1 MIKFSL
7 NNCFDDIYSYVSK
20 IYFSSYTS
28 YRFKSIYDYYSYLLL
43 LDTSNKSLLRCLP
56 QNDKFRYMIWT
67 FMNIYYLT
75 LCTGWIKYSDSFRF
89 ITNDPSVLIDDNN
102 GEQIKHITLLLITYY
117 FTALYL
123 YTYDSFR
130 THSSLAM
137 RTFIIYVRE
146 FCTEYSD
153 RMLETI
159 GHKYQ
164 YYSRTTC
171 LLLNYTHKNTQPNYL
186 EFKKFFDH
194 VHHIVCI
201 SNVLLNICFQL
212 FKLDKFIHT
221 RPIWQ
226 IIIRSMSLQFFM
238 VVMNFMISTMYT
250 LAMVTTFSLRIEA
263 KVVKNVKF
271 EIDKILDS
279 IETILNNR
287 KNEPIHLDLMK
298 MKLKRLYKIYI
309 RLIVFVE
316 QVQPYVAQMTVWG
329 IFVNIIGSQIVI
341 NCLKRIEN
349 DEYFLLILLFYAL
362 IAELS
367 IIIFLTYVMSKFNLY
382 LNSIRLNLQRTTCLA
397 MKTDDIYF
405 KFHMTNYYERIV
417 SRKQWGL
424 RIGPITVLTRLVF
437 LKLMIFY
444 VRFTVLSS
452 KLFKN

>member
-1 MIKFSL
+1 
-7 NNCFDDIYSYVSK
+7 
-20 IYFSSYTS
+20 
-28 YRFKSIYDYYSYLLL
+28 
-43 LDTSNKSLLRCLP
+43 
-56 QNDKFRYMIWT
+56 
-67 FMNIYYLT
+67 
-75 LCTGWIKYSDSFRF
+75 
-89 ITNDPSVLIDDNN
+89 
-102 GEQIKHITLLLITYY
+102 
-117 FTALYL
+117 
-123 YTYDSFR
+123 
-130 THSSLAM
+130 
-137 RTFIIYVRE
+137 
-146 FCTEYSD
+146 
-153 RMLETI
+153 
-159 GHKYQ
+159 
-164 YYSRTTC
+164 
-171 LLLNYTHKNTQPNYL
+171 
-186 EFKKFFDH
+186 
-194 VHHIVCI
+194 
-201 SNVLLNICFQL
+201 
-212 FKLDKFIHT
+212 
-221 RPIWQ
+221 
-226 IIIRSMSLQFFM
+226 
-238 VVMNFMISTMYT
+238 
-250 LAMVTTFSLRIEA
+250 
-263 KVVKNVKF
+263 
-271 EIDKILDS
+271 
-279 IETILNNR
+279 
-287 KNEPIHLDLMK
+287 MK

-362 IAELS
+362 IVELS